1 MIRTLFLVFLTVAA
15 GSAPAQQP
23 QDALAPGDTGLIRT
37 ADSVETG
44 EFLWVKRI
52 LVIFANTP
60 ADPRYIQQMEYI
72 TARLDVLD
80 ERDVVVITDT
90 DPAARSELR
99 QRLRPRDFTMVLIG
113 KDDTVY
119 LRKPSPWR
127 VREITRSID

>member
-44 EFLWVKRI
+44 EFLWIKRI